1 MILKRKFKLINN
13 AVFEE
18 NMKYVRKYNYI
29 KLVITE
35 RRKIYL
41 VSERNNYTTKL
52 FREHLLP
59 METKKTEILMN
70 TQAHLGF

>member
-41 VSERNNYTTKL
+41 ASQPNNYTTKF
-52 FREHLLP
+52 FREHLLA
-59 METKKTEILMN
+59 MEIKKTEILMN
-70 TQAHLGF
+70 TQAHFGF